1 MPEAKET
8 LLTRMHD
15 PFHNRRVR
23 VLSEHIA
30 GAIPTAGRV
39 LDLGAGDG
47 QMAMALMR
55 RRPDLAVEGVD
66 VVPRPST
73 QIPVALYDGVT
84 LPFADNSFDYVT
96 IVDVLHH
103 TTDPALVL
111 AEAGR
116 VARRGVV
123 IKDHLREGF
132 MAREVLAVM
141 DWFGNFGDGVPMPY
155 TFLSRAEWQA
165 AFARA
170 RLRLES
176 QVETLGIYV
185 PPIRWICD
193 RQLHF
198 VALASPLEKAP
209 KAA

>member
-1 MPEAKET
+1 MPEARDT

-15 PFHNRRVR
+15 PFHDRRVR

-30 GAIPTAGRV
+30 RAIPGPGRV

-47 QMAMALMR
+47 QMALALMT
-55 RRPDLAVEGVD
+55 RRPDLKVEGVD
-66 VVPRPST
+66 VVPRPTT
-73 QIPVALYDGVT
+73 QIPVTLYDGVT
-84 LPFADNSFDYVT
+84 LPFPDKSFDFVT

-103 TTDPALVL
+103 TKDPALVL

-116 VARRGVV
+116 VARQGVV

-132 MAREVLAVM
+132 LAREVLVAM

-155 TFLSRAEWQA
+155 TFLSRSEWQA

-170 RLRLES
+170 RLQLES
-176 QVETLGIYV
+176 QVEKLDIYV

-193 RQLHF
+193 RNLHF
-198 VALASPLEKAP
+198 VALASPL
-209 KAA
+209 